1 MSENK
6 LSSSIKSIS
15 YGYSKY
21 DFMLYKNSNI
31 GINGENLTIV
41 ILTYNRADATIKL
54 LDSISENLQGYKGK
68 ILIADNGSI
77 KKESDKIKHFISK
90 FNFDVKHVIFDKNYG
105 VAGGR
110 NKSVNYVETDWIM
123 NLDND
128 IYFIDNPI
136 PSIYNM
142 ISMFGLKFLNLPLL
156 SEDKKTI
163 FSNGGSLYS
172 DYNSDGLLVGG
183 GSMFEQCRVSEDY
196 SIKPSMST
204 FLLGG
209 ASVLNKDAF
218 IECGMFDD
226 NMFIGFEDIDFSI
239 TIFNKGL
246 KIGNCDTL
254 SLVHDHTISVDEESL
269 EYEKTRFSKGVLKE
283 SADYFERK
291 RGFKIWDANVEKWI
305 ENRQKELGIIA
316 HKHTNNAKPKIALVV
331 DVENWCFWNIANIVK
346 ERLKKDYDFE
356 IISLELLN
364 NNIVQ
369 ALFYLKKFDLIHF
382 FWRGHLSFIK
392 DMEWYIKQCGMD
404 YDTFYELYVKNQN
417 ITTAVYDH
425 LYLDNVDFTNRILDC
440 CKNYTVS
447 SRKLM
452 QIYESD
458 SRITKKPQMIVTDGV
473 DLKLF
478 KPMNLGRFSKQKK
491 LVIGWVG
498 NSAWSSEI
506 EDFKGFNTIL
516 KPALNELIEEG
527 YPIECNFADRQ
538 EKMIPHDEM
547 PGYYGKIDV
556 CVCVS
561 KVEGTPNP
569 VLEAMACGVPII
581 STDVGVVAQAFGK
594 KQKNFIL
601 KERSKEAVKDKIKK
615 LINNR
620 DLLTELSNENLTQ
633 IKKWDWDKIVLE
645 FKKFFNMNLK
655 R

>member
-1 MSENK
+1 MNNN
-6 LSSSIKSIS
+6 LSDSIKSIL

-21 DFMLYKNSNI
+21 DFMLYENSNI

-41 ILTYNRADATIKL
+41 ILMYNRSDATIKL
-54 LDSISENLQGYKGK
+54 LRSIRKNIPEYKGK
-68 ILIADNGSI
+68 ILIADNCST
-77 KKESDKIKHFISK
+77 KKESNKLKRFLSK
-90 FNFDVKHVIFDKNYG
+90 FDYNVKHIIFSKNYG

-110 NKSVNYVETDWIM
+110 NRSIKYVETDWIM

-128 IYFIDNPI
+128 IYFINNPLI
-136 PSIYNM
+136 KIYQM
-142 ISMFGLKFLNLPLL
+142 ISEFGVKFLNLPLL

-163 FSNGGSLYS
+163 FSNGGALYS
-172 DYNSDGLLVGG
+172 DYNSNGLLIGG
-183 GSMFEQCRVSEDY
+183 GSMFEQRKIDGNYQIE
-196 SIKPSMST
+196 PSMST

-209 ASVLNKDAF
+209 ASVLNKNTF
-218 IECGMFDD
+218 VECGMFDE

-254 SLVHDHTISVDEESL
+254 SLVHDHTISVDEDSL
-269 EYEKTRFSKGVLKE
+269 EYEKTRFSKGILKD
-283 SADYFERK
+283 SADYFEQK
-291 RGFKIWDANVEKWI
+291 RGFKVWDANLEKWI
-305 ENRQKELGIIA
+305 EKRQEEMGIIEHSHA
-316 HKHTNNAKPKIALVV
+316 IKTKPKIALVV

-346 ERLKKDYDFE
+346 EGLKKDYDFE

-425 LYLDNVDFTNRILDC
+425 LYLDNVDFTNHILDC

-547 PGYYGKIDV
+547 PQYYSKIDV

-581 STDVGVVAQAFGK
+581 STDVGIVTQAFGK

-601 KERSKEAVKDKIKK
+601 KERSKEAVKDKIKE

-620 DLLTELSNENLTQ
+620 DLLMELSNENLTQ
-633 IKKWDWDKIVLE
+633 IKKWDWNKIVLE

>member
-1 MSENK
+1 MNNN
-6 LSSSIKSIS
+6 LSDSIKSIL

-21 DFMLYKNSNI
+21 DFMLYENSNI

-41 ILTYNRADATIKL
+41 ILMYNRSDATIKL
-54 LDSISENLQGYKGK
+54 LRSIRKNIPEYKGK
-68 ILIADNGSI
+68 ILIADNCST
-77 KKESDKIKHFISK
+77 KKESNKLKRFLSK
-90 FNFDVKHVIFDKNYG
+90 FDYNVKHIIFSKNYG

-110 NKSVNYVETDWIM
+110 NRSIKYVETDWIM

-128 IYFIDNPI
+128 IYFINNPLI
-136 PSIYNM
+136 KIYQM
-142 ISMFGLKFLNLPLL
+142 ISEFGVKFLNLPLL

-163 FSNGGSLYS
+163 FSNGGALYS
-172 DYNSDGLLVGG
+172 DYNSNGLLIGG
-183 GSMFEQCRVSEDY
+183 GSMFEQRKIDGNYQIE
-196 SIKPSMST
+196 PSMST

-209 ASVLNKDAF
+209 ASVLNKNTF
-218 IECGMFDD
+218 VECGMFDE

-254 SLVHDHTISVDEESL
+254 SLVHDHTISVDEDSL
-269 EYEKTRFSKGVLKE
+269 EYEKTRFSKGILKD
-283 SADYFERK
+283 SADYFEQK
-291 RGFKIWDANVEKWI
+291 RGFKVWDANLEKWI
-305 ENRQKELGIIA
+305 EKRQEEMGIIEHSHA
-316 HKHTNNAKPKIALVV
+316 IKTKPKIALVV
-331 DVENWCFWNIANIVK
+331 DVENWCFWNISNIVK
-346 ERLKKDYDFE
+346 EGLKKDYDFE

-425 LYLDNVDFTNRILDC
+425 LYLDNVDFTNHILDC

-547 PGYYGKIDV
+547 PQYYSKIDV

-581 STDVGVVAQAFGK
+581 STDVGIVTQAFGK

-601 KERSKEAVKDKIKK
+601 KERSKEAVKDKIKE

-620 DLLTELSNENLTQ
+620 DLLMELSNENLTQ
-633 IKKWDWDKIVLE
+633 IKKWDWNKIVLE

>member
-1 MSENK
+1 MNNN
-6 LSSSIKSIS
+6 LSDSIKSIF

-21 DFMLYKNSNI
+21 DFMLYDNPNI

-41 ILTYNRADATIKL
+41 ILMYNRSDATIKL
-54 LDSISENLQGYKGK
+54 LRSIRKNIPEYKGK
-68 ILIADNGSI
+68 ILVADNCST
-77 KKESDKIKHFISK
+77 KKESSKLKHFLSQ
-90 FNFDVKHVIFDKNYG
+90 FDYNVKHIIFSKNYG

-110 NKSVNYVETDWIM
+110 NRSIKYVETDWIM

-128 IYFIDNPI
+128 IYFINNPLI
-136 PSIYNM
+136 KIYQM
-142 ISMFGLKFLNLPLL
+142 ISEFGVKFLNLPLL

-163 FSNGGSLYS
+163 FSNGGALYS
-172 DYNSDGLLVGG
+172 DYNSNGLLIGG
-183 GSMFEQCRVSEDY
+183 GSMFEQRKIDENY
-196 SIKPSMST
+196 QIEPSMST

-209 ASVLNKDAF
+209 ASVLNKNTF
-218 IECGMFDD
+218 VECGMFDE

-246 KIGNCDTL
+246 KIGNCDIL
-254 SLVHDHTISVDEESL
+254 SLVHDHTISVDEDSL
-269 EYEKTRFSKGVLKE
+269 EYEKTRFSKGILKD
-283 SADYFERK
+283 SADYFEQK
-291 RGFKIWDANVEKWI
+291 RGFKVWDANLEKWI
-305 ENRQKELGIIA
+305 EKRQEEMGIIDHSHA
-316 HKHTNNAKPKIALVV
+316 IATKPKIALVV
-331 DVENWCFWNIANIVK
+331 DVENWCFWNIAKIVK
-346 ERLKKDYDFE
+346 EGLDKYFDFE
-356 IISLELLN
+356 IISLDLLN
-364 NNIVQ
+364 NNVNQ
-369 ALFYLKKFDLIHF
+369 ALFYFKKFDLIHF

-392 DMEWYIKQCGMD
+392 DMEWYVKQCGMD
-404 YDTFYELYVKNQN
+404 YDSFYELYVKNQN

-425 LYLDNVDFTNRILDC
+425 LYLDDVDFTNRILDC

-458 SRITKKPQMIVTDGV
+458 SRIIKKPQMVITDGV

-478 KPMNLGRFSKQKK
+478 KPMNLNRFSKHKK
-491 LVIGWVG
+491 LVVGWVG

-527 YPIECNFADRQ
+527 YSIECNFADRQ

-547 PGYYGKIDV
+547 PEYYGKIDV

-561 KVEGTPNP
+561 KSEGTPNP

-581 STDVGVVAQAFGK
+581 STDVGVVPQAFGK

-601 KERSKEAVKDKIKK
+601 KERSKEAVKDKIKE

-620 DLLTELSNENLTQ
+620 DLLMELSNENLTQ

>member
-1 MSENK
+1 MNNN
-6 LSSSIKSIS
+6 LSDSIKSIL

-21 DFMLYKNSNI
+21 DFMLYENSNI

-41 ILTYNRADATIKL
+41 ILMYNRSDATIKL
-54 LDSISENLQGYKGK
+54 LRSIRKNIPEYKGK
-68 ILIADNGSI
+68 ILIADNCST
-77 KKESDKIKHFISK
+77 KKESNKLKRFLSK
-90 FNFDVKHVIFDKNYG
+90 FDYNVKHIIFSKNYG

-110 NKSVNYVETDWIM
+110 NRSIKYVETDWIM

-128 IYFIDNPI
+128 IYFINNPLI
-136 PSIYNM
+136 KIYQM
-142 ISMFGLKFLNLPLL
+142 ISEFGVKFLNLPLL

-163 FSNGGSLYS
+163 FSNGGALYS
-172 DYNSDGLLVGG
+172 DYNSNGLLIGG
-183 GSMFEQCRVSEDY
+183 GSMFEQRKIDGNYQIE
-196 SIKPSMST
+196 PSMST

-209 ASVLNKDAF
+209 ASVLNKNTF
-218 IECGMFDD
+218 VECGMFDE

-246 KIGNCDTL
+246 KIGNCDVL
-254 SLVHDHTISVDEESL
+254 SLVHDHTISVDEDSL
-269 EYEKTRFSKGVLKE
+269 EYEKTRFSKGILKD
-283 SADYFERK
+283 SADYFEQK
-291 RGFKIWDANVEKWI
+291 RGFKVWDANLEKWI
-305 ENRQKELGIIA
+305 EKRQEEMGIIEHSHA
-316 HKHTNNAKPKIALVV
+316 IKTKPKIALVV
-331 DVENWCFWNIANIVK
+331 DVENWCFWNIATIVK
-346 ERLKKDYDFE
+346 EKLKKDYDFE

-364 NNIVQ
+364 NNIIR
-369 ALFYLKKFDLIHF
+369 ALFYFKKFDLIHF

-425 LYLDNVDFTNRILDC
+425 LYLDGTDFTNRILDC

-452 QIYESD
+452 QIYESN
-458 SRITKKPQMIVTDGV
+458 SRITKKPQMVVTDGV

-478 KPMNLGRFSKQKK
+478 KPMNLGRFSKHKK
-491 LVIGWVG
+491 LVVGWVG

-516 KPALNELIEEG
+516 KPALDELIKEG

-547 PGYYGKIDV
+547 PEYYGKIDV
-556 CVCVS
+556 CICVS

-581 STDVGVVAQAFGK
+581 STDVGIVTQAFGK

-601 KERSKEAVKDKIKK
+601 KERTKDAVKDKIKE
-615 LINNR
+615 LINNHN
-620 DLLTELSNENLTQ
+620 LLKELSDENLSQ
-633 IKKWDWDKIVLE
+633 IKKWDWDKIVLK
-645 FKKFFNMNLK
+645 FKKFFDMNLK